1 MPRAPIAALIEFL
14 AGSLLGGAGILALGW
29 AVTAYFKVEWGFD
42 AMMWVAE
49 QSPFPLHLP
58 PEQLANRAIQD
69 NAMIAIGV
77 AGLFLWMIGSSLLRA
92 ARANLR
98 PTAGAAAIAPAQAGA
113 RSSHAAAA
121 PHEATTASAG
131 STIFA
136 RTLLSDHP
144 PTQPPGARHASAQ
157 PSAARPSV
165 ALKHAPDAQEPLR
178 AGLEADLA
186 GWARLIG
193 KDGKFT
199 PQQRAAL
206 GQLTPEQQAVL
217 AKFSKWAPTRKQ
229 AVIGILALFAI
240 FQILPAL
247 LSLLLNR

>member
-29 AVTAYFKVEWGFD
+29 AVTTYFNVEWGFD
-42 AMMWVAE
+42 AMMWVAA
-49 QSPFPLHLP
+49 QSPFPLDLP

-77 AGLFLWMIGSSLLRA
+77 AGLFLWVIGSNLLRA
-92 ARANLR
+92 ARRNMQ
-98 PTAGAAAIAPAQAGA
+98 PKAGAALAPAPDKGTRGQAPSGA
-113 RSSHAAAA
+113 QSSRAAAA
-121 PHEATTASAG
+121 LHTATTASAG

-144 PTQPPGARHASAQ
+144 PAR
-157 PSAARPSV
+157 PSAARAPDV
-165 ALKHAPDAQEPLR
+165 AFPHAPDAVKPLR

-186 GWARLIG
+186 RWARLLG

-206 GQLTPEQQAVL
+206 GQLTLEQQAAL

-229 AVIGILALFAI
+229 VIIGIIALFAV

-247 LSLLLNR
+247 LSLMLNR